1 MSASRAYTP
10 KMQLIASKAT
20 EAAQA
25 STTCGRLPRGP
36 KAARVKVIVG
46 SPERTPAIEATATAA
61 KRSVPTTTATSACHT
76 LRPSSS
82 AMTPTATKK
91 RFAFVPT
98 QK

>member
-46 SPERTPAIEATATAA
+46 SPERTPAIEARRDGREEERADHDRDECLPHAQA
-61 KRSVPTTTATSACHT
+61 ELQCDDADR
-76 LRPSSS
+76 
-82 AMTPTATKK
+82 TKK
-91 RFAFVPT
+91 RLAFVPT